1 MYQLLS
7 TIFKLCFF
15 SLLLG
20 AGLSFFNISAAD
32 LLAQVGLTPERM
44 WELTQMAIDWAIP
57 NIMLG
62 SLIVV
67 PIWIVIYLF
76 RPPSGGN

>member
-7 TIFKLCFF
+7 TIFKLSFF

-20 AGLSFFNISAAD
+20 AGLSAVNISAAD

-44 WELTQMAIDWAIP
+44 WELLQIGVNWAVP
-57 NIMLG
+57 NILLG

-67 PIWIVIYLF
+67 PVWVLIYLF
-76 RPPSGGN
+76 RPPSG